1 MELGAAELEGE
12 PSNNPLYQ
20 LADECHLVDID
31 DSKLSIEFRT

>member
-20 LADECHLVDID
+20 IADECHLVDID
-31 DSKLSIEFRT
+31 DSKLIIMF